1 MLLNPD
7 SQRTSAC
14 DKQNIASSGMGS
26 FRKDFLQRDDVSR
39 LCLAYVKTLEE
50 KSIDWCCEPALDAT
64 ECDAN
69 PVMELPTELPLNGYH
84 ELLKGLLMQ
93 LQMSTSLRFSK

>member
-26 FRKDFLQRDDVSR
+26 FWKYFLQWDDVSR

-50 KSIDWCCEPALDAT
+50 KWIDWCCKPVLDPI
-64 ECDAN
+64 EWDAK

-93 LQMSTSLRFSK
+93 LQISTSLRFSK